1 MSARS
6 LPPADAAVARL
17 LAHIDCA
24 QARLGILEEESRT
37 LRRELNTAR
46 EALADVARSALHHA
60 NSNSKEVPCN
70 NTKM

>member
-37 LRRELNTAR
+37 LRRELDTAR
-46 EALADVARSALHHA
+46 EALADVARSALHHETSSEKKG
-60 NSNSKEVPCN
+60 N
-70 NTKM
+70 